1 MESVRIEQEI
11 KQAERNLD
19 ELKQQHKAALKVE
32 DQREFLRSKKAMLIE
47 MGTGNGQFS
56 HERISNM
63 AGMTR
68 LKDFFD
74 LISLH
79 LGYRVSAPEEVGDMS
94 IQHLLI
100 AVNIIQ
106 NDEMFKK
113 YRGDLFDDGLVA

>member
-11 KQAERNLD
+11 KQAERQLE
-19 ELKQQHKAALKVE
+19 ELKQRHKAAQKIE
-32 DQREFLRSKKAMLIE
+32 EQREFLRSKKQMLIE
-47 MGTGNGQFS
+47 MGNGYGRFS
-56 HERISNM
+56 HEKIANM

-79 LGYRVSAPEEVGDMS
+79 LGYRVSAPEEVGGMS

-100 AVNIIQ
+100 AVHIIQ